1 MSNNTAPRYFR
12 PRPVAAGIAFALAVG
27 GISPVA
33 LAHTASVSTVAQLKA
48 AILTAQT
55 DNLGD
60 VITITGNIT
69 FAAAADAITINVTD
83 GKTLTIQGG
92 GFTINGAHQ
101 ARIFDVNS
109 SGAGSAVVINNLTIT
124 NGKLSGNGG
133 AGAISAGAGNN
144 TLGAGIQNAGNLTI
158 TNSTITANKAAGGGG
173 GGHGLANLQAGGG
186 GGGGFGGT
194 NGGNGGGYFSP
205 TVSRPSGEPGSS
217 NTGGSGNFF
226 VNLDG
231 PGRGGSTSGGN
242 GGTPLGNALG
252 GSYVSGGNGGTA
264 NNGTISIGGGG
275 GGAGTWEGF
284 SYAGGIGGNAAGA
297 IYNTGTLTITGS
309 SITGNI
315 GAGGGGGGG
324 GSNVVDAAAAGAGG
338 RGVGGI
344 WNNGGTL
351 NLDASTNTTL
361 STGNTGGA
369 GSGGSQGPFPP
380 GANGTATNTV
390 ITTGG
395 GGTQNTN
402 YIPPTP
408 PTITNAT
415 YNAST
420 GALIVTAAN
429 MVTGDT
435 IDVTKLSVRG
445 EGGLTY
451 TLTSSNVTASSA
463 TAFAVTLNATDRI
476 AVNGLLNLNGTSA
489 VDTTA
494 FNLAAGANWNTTTA
508 SAADLTGNAVTVSSV
523 TAPTITSATYDAISN
538 VLTVTGTNLVRTVG
552 TTNDITVSKLTL
564 TGEGGST
571 VALTSTDVEITSATS
586 FSVTLNAT
594 DRAAFNL
601 IANKNGSSST
611 SGTTYN
617 LAAADDWDSVITGGD
632 ISDTAGNGITVS
644 NVQFPTITSATYDA
658 TSGVLTV
665 AGTDFLKLSGANND
679 IDVSKLSIVGDSTAY
694 ALTTASVEITSATSF
709 TVTPNATD
717 IAAVASRLN
726 KNGTSS
732 IGAATYNLAAAE
744 DWAAG
749 ADTAVIVADLT
760 GNGITVS
767 NFVPIAQTISFGA
780 LTGKNFGD
788 AAFTVSATGGAST
801 NPVTFASQTTPVCT
815 TSGTNGSTVTIV
827 AVGTCTI
834 RASQAGNANYAAA
847 PNVDQGFTVAQGTQT
862 TLVAVSTPSTI
873 AFGGTTTL
881 SSTGGTGT
889 GAVTFASNNANCTI
903 VGTTLTAAAV
913 GTCTVT
919 ATKAADTNY
928 TAATSAGIT
937 VTVNQATQAITGF
950 APASPV
956 LFGASPATLTAT
968 GGASGIGI
976 VFATTSANTIC
987 TVSGNQVTFTGVGV
1001 CNLTANQAGNTNY
1014 SAAAQVMASITV
1026 SQATQTI
1033 TGFSPASPVVFGASP
1048 ATLTATGGAS
1058 GIGIVFATTSA
1069 NTICTVS
1076 GNQVT
1081 FTGAGV
1087 CNLTANQAGNT
1098 NYSAAPQ
1105 VTQNITIGVAAQAIT
1120 FGAAPTIVF
1129 GGTGTVTATG
1139 GASANAVTFTSTTT
1153 GVCTVAGSTVTAITV
1168 GTCTIAANQAG
1179 NTNYTAAPQV
1189 TQNITIGVAA
1199 QAITFGAAP
1208 TIVFGGTGIVSA
1220 TGGASGNAVTFTST
1234 TAGVCTVAG
1243 STVTAVTVG
1252 TCTIAANQAGNT
1264 NYSAA
1269 AQVLASIT
1277 IGFEPLPPPPTT
1289 PTNLSCTSSGRG
1301 IIDCTYTAASSASSI
1316 NPITGYRL
1324 FCANDTAGTSAQ
1336 TTVAATVTTARISNV
1351 PAGRHTC
1358 NVIAQGTTSSSESSN
1373 LARVVLLATPLALG
1387 NQMDFDGSGIP
1398 VIMLRGGTPVASL
1411 IGRFDGNRFVFTAT
1425 PDVGAGWNVL
1435 GAGDITGGNRSS
1447 LISRNAMDEVRI
1459 DTGGISTIL
1468 RQAKADWTVES
1479 VIDLD
1484 GDGKADIVWRYMK
1497 PGSNDSGVIF
1507 AWYMDGA
1514 PAVNEVKHRGGAPLN
1529 WSLIGGTDIDGDGR
1543 GDLIWLSPTNEIRSL
1558 TSKANRTWVNER
1570 IGQLPTG
1577 YSIQKLADFNG
1588 DGRGDIV
1595 FKDVAGRVKVWVMDG
1610 TRIALDAD
1618 MPAVAATTVFFAAGD
1633 FDGDGSIDIVWK
1645 KADGTLTL
1653 WLMNKAV
1660 INQPTIMD
1668 NVGTAPAGS
1677 VVVE

>member
-55 DNLGD
+55 DNLDD

-133 AGAISAGAGNN
+133 AGALPGGAGNN
-144 TLGAGIQNAGNLTI
+144 ALGAGIQNAGNFTI

-275 GGAGTWEGF
+275 GGAGVWDST
-284 SYAGGIGGNAAGA
+284 SYGGGNGGNAAGA

-324 GSNVVDAAAAGAGG
+324 GIFFTADAASAGG
-338 RGVGGI
+338 HGVGGI

-380 GANGTATNTV
+380 GANGTATNTL
-390 ITTGG
+390 ITAG

-420 GALIVTAAN
+420 GVLIVTAAN

-476 AVNGLLNLNGTSA
+476 AVNGLLNLNGMSA

-494 FNLAAGANWNTTTA
+494 FNLAAAANWNTTTA
-508 SAADLTGNAVTVSSV
+508 STADLTGNAVTVSSV
-523 TAPTITSATYDAISN
+523 TAPTITSASFDASTN
-538 VLTVTGTNLVRTVG
+538 VLTVTGTNLVKTVG
-552 TTNDITVSKLTL
+552 PTNDITVSSLTI
-564 TGEGGST
+564 TGEGGATHTLST
-571 VALTSTDVEITSATS
+571 TGNVEITDATS
-586 FSVTLNAT
+586 FSVTISGA
-594 DRAAFNL
+594 DIAAVRALF
-601 IANKNGSSST
+601 NKNGTSST
-611 SGTTYN
+611 GATTYN
-617 LAAADDWDSVITGGD
+617 LAAADDWNSVITGGD
-632 ISDTAGNGITVS
+632 ISDATSPITVS
-644 NVQFPTITSATYDA
+644 NVPIPTVTSATYDA
-658 TSGVLTV
+658 STGALVVT
-665 AGTDFLKLSGANND
+665 GTNFLRRSGANND
-679 IDVSKLSIVGDSTAY
+679 IDVSKLSLVGDSTAY
-694 ALTTASVEITSATSF
+694 ALTTSSVEITSVTSF
-709 TVTPNATD
+709 TVTLNATD
-717 IAAVASRLN
+717 VAAVATRLN

-732 IGAATYNLAAAE
+732 IGAVTYNLVAAE

-749 ADTAVIVADLT
+749 ADAAVVVADLT

-767 NFVPIAQTISFGA
+767 NFVTISQTISFGA

-847 PNVDQGFTVAQGTQT
+847 PQVTQSFAVDAGIPTV
-862 TLVAVSTPSTI
+862 
-873 AFGGTTTL
+873 TL
-881 SSTGGTGT
+881 STAGLRTT
-889 GAVTFASNNANCTI
+889 A
-903 VGTTLTAAAV
+903 TTLT
-913 GTCTVT
+913 
-919 ATKAADTNY
+919 
-928 TAATSAGIT
+928 
-937 VTVNQATQAITGF
+937 ITGTSF
-950 APASPV
+950 S
-956 LFGASPATLTAT
+956 
-968 GGASGIGI
+968 
-976 VFATTSANTIC
+976 TTPGNNT
-987 TVSGNQVTFTGVGV
+987 
-1001 CNLTANQAGNTNY
+1001 
-1014 SAAAQVMASITV
+1014 
-1026 SQATQTI
+1026 
-1033 TGFSPASPVVFGASP
+1033 VVFTP
-1048 ATLTATGGAS
+1048 A
-1058 GIGIVFATTSA
+1058 
-1069 NTICTVS
+1069 
-1076 GNQVT
+1076 
-1081 FTGAGV
+1081 
-1087 CNLTANQAGNT
+1087 
-1098 NYSAAPQ
+1098 
-1105 VTQNITIGVAAQAIT
+1105 
-1120 FGAAPTIVF
+1120 
-1129 GGTGTVTATG
+1129 GTGTVTASTATSLTVSG
-1139 GASANAVTFTSTTT
+1139 LSGLMIGALNTVVTTSVGSSAAVQVATVALTLPGDLDPLDLSIISLTDSLVTATAEQPDGKIIIAGRFDQMRDGEGNVLFRKNIARINADGTPDRSFNESAMFNAVT
-1153 GVCTVAGSTVTAITV
+1153 G
-1168 GTCTIAANQAG
+1168 
-1179 NTNYTAAPQV
+1179 
-1189 TQNITIGVAA
+1189 
-1199 QAITFGAAP
+1199 
-1208 TIVFGGTGIVSA
+1208 
-1220 TGGASGNAVTFTST
+1220 
-1234 TAGVCTVAG
+1234 
-1243 STVTAVTVG
+1243 
-1252 TCTIAANQAGNT
+1252 
-1264 NYSAA
+1264 
-1269 AQVLASIT
+1269 
-1277 IGFEPLPPPPTT
+1277 
-1289 PTNLSCTSSGRG
+1289 
-1301 IIDCTYTAASSASSI
+1301 
-1316 NPITGYRL
+1316 
-1324 FCANDTAGTSAQ
+1324 
-1336 TTVAATVTTARISNV
+1336 
-1351 PAGRHTC
+1351 
-1358 NVIAQGTTSSSESSN
+1358 
-1373 LARVVLLATPLALG
+1373 
-1387 NQMDFDGSGIP
+1387 GSGSGLDPFVYSVAVQADGKI
-1398 VIMLRGGTPVASL
+1398 LLGGE
-1411 IGRFDGNRFVFTAT
+1411 FRFVFSQ
-1425 PDVGAGWNVL
+1425 P
-1435 GAGDITGGNRSS
+1435 
-1447 LISRNAMDEVRI
+1447 RNYIARLNANGTL
-1459 DTGGISTIL
+1459 DTGFDPNANGIVHSVAV
-1468 RQAKADWTVES
+1468 QA
-1479 VIDLD
+1479 
-1484 GDGKADIVWRYMK
+1484 DGKILLGGEFSTV
-1497 PGSNDSGVIF
+1497 SGFPRQGI
-1507 AWYMDGA
+1507 A
-1514 PAVNEVKHRGGAPLN
+1514 RLN
-1529 WSLIGGTDIDGDGR
+1529 
-1543 GDLIWLSPTNEIRSL
+1543 
-1558 TSKANRTWVNER
+1558 
-1570 IGQLPTG
+1570 
-1577 YSIQKLADFNG
+1577 
-1588 DGRGDIV
+1588 
-1595 FKDVAGRVKVWVMDG
+1595 
-1610 TRIALDAD
+1610 
-1618 MPAVAATTVFFAAGD
+1618 
-1633 FDGDGSIDIVWK
+1633 
-1645 KADGTLTL
+1645 ADGTLDAGFNANSNGYIYSVVVQADGKILLGGLFATVGGIQRYSFARVHATGALDTGFNPNANGEVRSVAVQADGKILLAGSFTSIGGVARNGIARLNADGTL
-1653 WLMNKAV
+1653 DVGFNPNAVSGTVYSLAIQADGRILLGGTVYGVGGTQREYIARLNANGTLDAGFNPIVNGAVRSVALQTDGRILLGGEFNLVGGTIRKSFARLYNDSATQTLSVPDATQVAWTRGGSAPEVSQVTFEKTTDSGATWIMLGSGSRIGSTPNWQLTGLSLSGSGWLRARGRTASGYQNGSAGIVEQQVSFAFPSIVTVTPSAGANGTISPSVAQTVNSGSTSVFTVTPNAGYSASVGGTCGGALVGVTYTTNVVLADCTVIASFMSNVALSAVQSRKTHGAAGTFDLLIDSAPLIGGLVTVEPRVIGAGHSIVFQFNQAVTSIGTVTATDVNGNAIGTGNAV
-1660 INQPTIMD
+1660 INSGNTTEVIVTLTGVADASRVRVTVNGVNGGLNVSAAIGFLVGDVNNSRSVSNTDISAIKTRVGQTLD
-1668 NVGTAPAGS
+1668 NTNFKYDVNVSGGISNTDITAVRTRAGAG
-1677 VVVE
+1677 V